1 MAELSTALIFKRNPI
16 AQLSKSAAM
25 IVRATLVRITLLSTT
40 LGALTACSTVGSVG
54 GAMSSAGSSVGGFFS
69 HRDPSADSLSLGA
82 TPDAKQVVVQPT
94 ARPSDR
100 MKVLPVASQDIN
112 CPEVTVAD
120 GAAALRVGG
129 PENASVRYQFNI
141 GDTARQCD
149 PVGPGQAGVKI
160 GVAGEVVMGPAG
172 QAGTFSA
179 PVKITVTRL
188 TDNASVFSQTYRAE
202 ATTDGVKAGQFRIV
216 TDPINLAM
224 PTLQLADLYSITV
237 GFEGGTGN
245 PPPAGHKT
253 RKKKTAG

>member
-1 MAELSTALIFKRNPI
+1 
-16 AQLSKSAAM
+16 
-25 IVRATLVRITLLSTT
+25 
-40 LGALTACSTVGSVG
+40 
-54 GAMSSAGSSVGGFFS
+54 MSSAGSSVGGFFS
-69 HRDPSADSLSLGA
+69 HRDPNADSLSLGA

-112 CPEVTVAD
+112 CPEVTVAFRRL
-120 GAAALRVGG
+120 AALRVGG

-188 TDNASVFSQTYRAE
+188 TDKASVFSQTYRAE
-202 ATTDGVKAGQFRIV
+202 ATTRRGEGRPVSIV
-216 TDPINLAM
+216 TDLD
-224 PTLQLADLYSITV
+224 QSGDADPSARGPL
-237 GFEGGTGN
+237 FD
-245 PPPAGHKT
+245 H
-253 RKKKTAG
+253 RRL